1 MAYCWINRLC
11 NWLYMLEI
19 HGYSLLCTS
28 FLPDIFFLKESKN
41 SLVSFI
47 FQVSQL
53 NIQLRWIHS
62 SHIHNMLYNIN
73 TMPTEQHVISHTI
86 CEWHVQKFYN
96 IKFPSFIGYSTF
108 AMYIYSRTRCN
119 WLWVWV
125 LDIIT
130 LTWTMINKYK
140 HTIKA
145 FDNFA
150 FL

>member
-1 MAYCWINRLC
+1 MC

-28 FLPDIFFLKESKN
+28 FLPDIFCLKREQKFSRKFYFPSFSAEYSVTMN
-41 SLVSFI
+41 SF
-47 FQVSQL
+47 F
-53 NIQLRWIHS
+53 

-73 TMPTEQHVISHTI
+73 TMPTEQHVMSHTI

-96 IKFPSFIGYSTF
+96 IKFPSFIGCSTF
-108 AMYIYSRTRCN
+108 ATYIYSRTRCN

-130 LTWTMINKYK
+130 LTWTIINKYK